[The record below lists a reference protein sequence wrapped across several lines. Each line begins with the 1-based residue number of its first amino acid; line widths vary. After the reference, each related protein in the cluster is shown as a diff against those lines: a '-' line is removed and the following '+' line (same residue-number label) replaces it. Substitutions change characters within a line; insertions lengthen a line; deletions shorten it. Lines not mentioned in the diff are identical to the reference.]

1 MKKQILKTPEN
12 YERIRNRI
20 IHIQEYECVTC
31 WSRSTEPI
39 FCCGKIMPKTHKHTD
54 KDCKGCC

>member
-1 MKKQILKTPEN
+1 MKRVIKAPKN
-12 YERIRNRI
+12 YEKIRTRYV
-20 IHIQEYECVTC
+20 HIKEYECVHC

-39 FCCGKIMPKTHKHTD
+39 LCCGIKMPLTHKHTD